1 MLMYHI
7 PDKGKGRSAPCF
19 SATVLE
25 LVKLIQAGLAVF
37 DLFDISPEE
46 RNGLLC
52 DVTCEGIRRW
62 VSEVGEPY
70 MRIEVR
76 TRSLCEVSIDPL
88 ILNSPPRGS
97 LTQQSSPPYSVWF

>member
-7 PDKGKGRSAPCF
+7 PDKGKGRNAACF
-19 SATVLE
+19 NATVLE
-25 LVKLIQAGLAVF
+25 LVKLIQAGLAMF

-62 VSEVGEPY
+62 VTEVGEPC

-76 TRSLCEVSIDPL
+76 IRLTCEAYSGLKFFVSQRRELQTR
-88 ILNSPPRGS
+88 
-97 LTQQSSPPYSVWF
+97 QSSLLCSV